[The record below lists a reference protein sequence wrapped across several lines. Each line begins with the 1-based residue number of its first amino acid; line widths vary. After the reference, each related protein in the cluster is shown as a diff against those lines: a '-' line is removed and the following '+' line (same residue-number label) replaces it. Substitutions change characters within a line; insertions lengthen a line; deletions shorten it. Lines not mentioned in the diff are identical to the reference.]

1 MRKTGLLL
9 CGLLLALAPIGAC
22 AREQPAP
29 PPPFKP
35 LADNK
40 LLMQAIVDP
49 VADHLWASV
58 GMDITATGRT
68 ETKPETDAEWLVL
81 RNDAVTLAESG
92 NLLMMHPRAHT
103 DGDWLRLCQELVDT
117 SAGAIKAIEA
127 KNPEQLFDAGGEI
140 YAVCTGCH
148 SKYHPMIVGKER
160 D

>member
-1 MRKTGLLL
+1 MRRTLLL
-9 CGLLLALAPIGAC
+9 CGVLAALVPLGAC
-22 AREQPAP
+22 GGEKPVP

-49 VADHLWASV
+49 VADRLWAAVST
-58 GMDITATGRT
+58 DITVTGHQ
-68 ETKPETDAEWLVL
+68 ETKPQTDQEWLLL

-92 NLLMMHPRAHT
+92 NLLMMHPRAHA
-103 DGDWLRLCQELVDT
+103 DGDWMRLSQDLIDT
-117 SAGAIKAIEA
+117 AAGAISAIDA
-127 KNPEQLFDAGGEI
+127 KNPERLFDAGGEI

>member
-1 MRKTGLLL
+1 MRKTTWRL
-9 CGLLLALAPIGAC
+9 CGLLLLLAPIGAC
-22 AREQPAP
+22 GGEKPAP
-29 PPPFKP
+29 PPPFKL

-49 VADHLWASV
+49 VADHLWEAVSV
-58 GMDITATGRT
+58 DITAAGRK
-68 ETKPETDAEWLVL
+68 ETRPETDAEWLAL

-92 NLLMMHPRAHT
+92 NLLMMHPRAH
-103 DGDWLRLCQELVDT
+103 DGDWMRLSQELVDA